1 MSNLRLLLSD
11 PQIAPRTTPRMPLGR
26 YLIKAGVIS
35 GKDLVHALDLQRHV
49 DAPLGEIL
57 IAEGLADRHH
67 VLDAL
72 GHQYAAQRVDL
83 RRDPARATLSHHL
96 PVGLCLKFRAVVWAE
111 LGGALLIATSR
122 PHEFETLRLALGDR
136 VPSILPVIADE
147 QQIQEEIS
155 RLYGVELAQK
165 AANRVPAAISCRTWN
180 ITGRSRSIWAIAA
193 LGLVLLALVLA
204 PLWTVTIAILWAFL
218 TLLMTTT
225 LKAAALWSQITH
237 KTAETPPPLSL
248 PHALPYRL
256 PRVSILVPLLKEKE
270 IAGALITRLT
280 RLTYPKSLLDVVLV
294 LEAHD
299 NTTKETLA
307 RTELPPW
314 ISVIEVPEANRL
326 TTKPRALNYAL
337 DFCKGSIIGVWD
349 AEDAPEPDQLDRVV
363 SRFHNAPDNVACLQ
377 GILDYYNSRA
387 NWLSRCFTIEYA
399 SWWRVLLPGVARL
412 GLVIPLGGTT
422 LFFRRSVLED
432 LAGWDA
438 HNVTEDA
445 DLGVRLAR
453 RGFVTELLPTVTY
466 EEANCRLWP
475 WVRQRSR
482 WLKGFLITWCVH
494 MRHPLQLLADL
505 GWMRFIGLQTMLLAT
520 VSQFL
525 LAPLLWSFWIAVA
538 GFAHPVETTLGPVAL
553 WSMVVVFILS
563 STLNLGL
570 SLLATSGKEH
580 RHLMWWVFT
589 TPFYF
594 PLGALA
600 AIKGLHEFV
609 VSPFFWD
616 KTEHGVTP
624 EPETAAPG
632 TAGRQKIADKAQLRL
647 TGS

>member
-1 MSNLRLLLSD
+1 MSNLRLDLLD
-11 PQIAPRTTPRMPLGR
+11 PQLARRVDPPMPLGR
-26 YLIKAGVIS
+26 YLVEAGIIS
-35 GKDLVHALDLQRHV
+35 SSDLVHALDLQRHV

-57 IAEGLADRHH
+57 IAEGLADRRD
-67 VLDAL
+67 VLEAL
-72 GHQYAAQRVDL
+72 SRQHNTQIVDL
-83 RRDPARATLSHHL
+83 RDDPARPSLAARL
-96 PVGLCLKFRAVVWAE
+96 PVGLCLQFRAVLWMDMAGV
-111 LGGALLIATSR
+111 LLVATSR
-122 PHEFETLRLALGDR
+122 PHEFETLRTALGDR
-136 VPSILPVIADE
+136 VPAILPVIADE
-147 QQIQEEIS
+147 QQIQNEIT
-155 RLYGVELAQK
+155 RLYGAELAQQ
-165 AANRVPAAISCRTWN
+165 AARRVPAAISCRNWK
-180 ITGRSRSIWAIAA
+180 ITGHSRTIWALAIIAFLIA
-193 LGLVLLALVLA
+193 LLVIA
-204 PLWTVTIAILWAFL
+204 PLWTLTVAILWAFV

-225 LKAAALWSQITH
+225 LKSAALWSQIAH
-237 KTAETPPPLSL
+237 KATETPPALFPR
-248 PHALPYRL
+248 HAMPYRL
-256 PRVSILVPLLKEKE
+256 PRVSMLVPLLKEKE
-270 IAGALITRLT
+270 IAGALIARLT

-294 LEAHD
+294 LEEGD
-299 NTTKETLA
+299 TTTHETLA
-307 RTELPPW
+307 RTALPPW
-314 ISVIEVPEANRL
+314 ISVVEVPEADKL

-349 AEDAPEPDQLDRVV
+349 AEDAPDPDQLERVV
-363 SRFHNAPDNVACLQ
+363 SRFHKAPENVACLQ
-377 GILDYYNSRA
+377 GILDYYNSES

-422 LFFRRSVLED
+422 LFFRRAILEE

-453 RGFVTELLPTVTY
+453 RGYVTELLPTVTH

-494 MRHPLQLLADL
+494 MRHPMQLLADL
-505 GWMRFIGLQTMLLAT
+505 GWLRFLGLQTMLLAT
-520 VSQFL
+520 VSQFAC
-525 LAPLLWSFWIAVA
+525 APLLWSFWLAA
-538 GFAHPVETTLGPVAL
+538 LGFGHPIETTLGTPVL
-553 WSMVVVFILS
+553 WSMVGVFILS

-570 SLLATSGKEH
+570 SILAVSGKEH

-589 TPFYF
+589 TPFYY

-600 AIKGLHEFV
+600 AFKGLHEFV

-624 EPETAAPG
+624 PTSDTILPAQAAQPL
-632 TAGRQKIADKAQLRL
+632 A
-647 TGS
+647 